1 MAADK
6 SMTMEKT
13 SRNGNGRSGTRQP
26 VLLAI
31 CGDSATGKTTISEGL
46 VAALGPERITAAC
59 VDDYHRYDRQERK
72 ELPFTPLN
80 PKCNYMDIMEQH
92 LQLLAMGQ
100 PILKPV
106 YSHSDGSLDR
116 PELVEPRDFVII
128 DGLLPLYTR
137 GLRACFDVTVFLD
150 PPEDIRYEWKYQRDT
165 SKRGY
170 TKEQVAEDL
179 KKREP
184 ESEAYIRPQRSCAD
198 IVVRFA
204 PIEERGE
211 SYPDD
216 PLSATLLLR
225 PTISHPDLSQIV
237 TDDVRQALHLK
248 LTRDEDGKPVDALH
262 IHSYAPREMTR
273 KVEEAIWSELGI
285 DEPVPESIGMING
298 KRDEPLAITQLILL
312 YHLIQAQQERG

>member
-1 MAADK
+1 MSDQKQMTIDK
-6 SMTMEKT
+6 AT
-13 SRNGNGRSGTRQP
+13 RGNGQGTDRP

-46 VAALGPERITAAC
+46 ASSLGPERITAAC
-59 VDDYHRYDRQERK
+59 VDDYHRYDRNERK
-72 ELPFTPLN
+72 ALPFTPLN

-92 LQLLAMGQ
+92 MQLLSMGQ

-106 YSHSDGSLDR
+106 YSHSDGSLSR

-128 DGLLPLYTR
+128 DGLLPLYTKM
-137 GLRACFDVTVFLD
+137 LRACFDVTVYLD
-150 PPEDIRYEWKYQRDT
+150 PPEEIRYEWKYQRDT

-170 TKEQVAEDL
+170 SKDEVTADL

-184 ESEAYIRPQRSCAD
+184 ESKEFIHPQRAVAD

-211 SYPDD
+211 SYPED

-225 PTISHPDLSQIV
+225 PTISHPDLTNIV
-237 TDDVRQALHLK
+237 TDDVREAIHLK

-273 KVEEAIWSELGI
+273 KVEEAIWAELGV
-285 DEPVPESIGMING
+285 DDDVPESLGMIDG
-298 KRDEPLAITQLILL
+298 ERDEPLAITQLILL
-312 YHLIQAQQERG
+312 YHLIQARQGGGE

>member
-1 MAADK
+1 MASDK
-6 SMTMEKT
+6 SMTMEKAVK
-13 SRNGNGRSGTRQP
+13 NGNGRGTINP
-26 VLLAI
+26 VMLAI

-59 VDDYHRYDRQERK
+59 VDDYHRYNRQERK

-128 DGLLPLYTR
+128 DGLLPLYTKF
-137 GLRACFDVTVFLD
+137 LRACFDVTVYLD
-150 PPEDIRYEWKYQRDT
+150 PPEEIRYEWKYKRDT
-165 SKRGY
+165 AKRGY
-170 TKEQVAEDL
+170 TKDEVAADL

-184 ESEAYIRPQRSCAD
+184 ESAEFIRPQRSQAD
-198 IVVRFA
+198 IVIRFDK
-204 PIEERGE
+204 IEGRDENE
-211 SYPDD
+211 

-225 PTISHPDLSQIV
+225 PTISHPSLSNIL
-237 TDDVRQALHLK
+237 TDDHREAMHLK
-248 LTRDEDGKPVDALH
+248 LMRDEDGKPVDALH
-262 IHSYAPREMTR
+262 IHSYAPREIT
-273 KVEEAIWSELGI
+273 KEVEDEIWKELAA
-285 DEPVPESIGMING
+285 DEQVPESLGTIEAG
-298 KRDEPLAITQLILL
+298 KRSEPLAISQLILL
-312 YHLIQAQQERG
+312 YHLFQAKNGS